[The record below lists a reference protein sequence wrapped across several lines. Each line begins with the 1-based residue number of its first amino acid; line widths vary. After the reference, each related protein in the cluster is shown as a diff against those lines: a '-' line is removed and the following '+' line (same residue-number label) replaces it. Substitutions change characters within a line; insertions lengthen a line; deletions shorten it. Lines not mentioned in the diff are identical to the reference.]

1 MAQTFGLSA
10 LVSCLRLAPI
20 PSCVR
25 RKNSIW
31 STHPLPTELPVPC
44 EIPDAVGVW
53 GWYKRFLSC
62 MGTIYPLMHSSAWLP
77 TCLAW
82 GVLSV
87 VFVISR
93 KTLIFLI
100 GTCWEHRNIPH
111 LHLLL
116 PSTEWEHKP
125 LSRFLELSTAQ
136 IKESPLA
143 CVTLK
148 HVDLISIPTA
158 TMTFPEAFVC
168 TVVTSTTFQGG
179 YRLVKVQT
187 LSGLIVVKE
196 TNLSTCKK
204 LW

>member
-1 MAQTFGLSA
+1 MIHTPTSHWASSDLWNPRCGGSVGMVQTVPELHGNHLFTHVLICMAAS
-10 LVSCLRLAPI
+10 
-20 PSCVR
+20 
-25 RKNSIW
+25 
-31 STHPLPTELPVPC
+31 
-44 EIPDAVGVW
+44 
-53 GWYKRFLSC
+53 FLSS
-62 MGTIYPLMHSSAWLP
+62 G
-77 TCLAW
+77 
-82 GVLSV
+82 
-87 VFVISR
+87 VFVCCFLSYPGKIWF
-93 KTLIFLI
+93 FLI
-100 GTCWEHRNIPH
+100 DTCWEHGNIPH

-116 PSTEWEHKP
+116 PSAEWEHKP
-125 LSRFLELSTAQ
+125 VSRFLELSTAQ

-143 CVTLK
+143 WVTLK
-148 HVDLISIPTA
+148 HEDLICIPTA

>member
-1 MAQTFGLSA
+1 MIHTPTSHWASSA
-10 LVSCLRLAPI
+10 LWNPRCGGSVGMVQTVPELHGNHL
-20 PSCVR
+20 
-25 RKNSIW
+25 
-31 STHPLPTELPVPC
+31 STHALICMAANL
-44 EIPDAVGVW
+44 
-53 GWYKRFLSC
+53 LS
-62 MGTIYPLMHSSAWLP
+62 L
-77 TCLAW
+77 

-93 KTLIFLI
+93 KNLIFLI

-143 CVTLK
+143 WVTLK
-148 HVDLISIPTA
+148 RVDLISIPSA